1 MTRFKKALLAALA
14 LTLCMATLTGC
25 AVGKFDVNKKIVCE
39 VDGEPVTYDEYKY
52 FFYRHHTDLYGSAEV
67 ALNDEMFNKVKAMT
81 EDSLRRKATI
91 MRLIDEYGIK
101 LDDEQKDYVDEMV
114 EAQIELYEGEQGYKD
129 FLLEGRATG
138 TVFRDQ
144 ILLTFGYDPALRE
157 IFKMGA
163 NKDIVMTDEAILAS
177 VQSGQF
183 YRYQYAY
190 FALTEGKNS
199 VELEKEAKEFLA
211 GVKNGANTFKNE
223 DYDIIGQRTLGFE
236 QAILALDEG
245 EVSEV
250 LWGAD
255 WGDNAGYYVFK
266 RLPIDVE
273 HAKTNME
280 RFEIEDEYFA
290 STYLKYISEQSNS
303 IEIEYAKYFDSIDYA
318 TLLKK
323 EELK

>member
-1 MTRFKKALLAALA
+1 MNLKIGTTIKNAINGETDPCIQKSASMIKDATGVA
-14 LTLCMATLTGC
+14 LT
-25 AVGKFDVNKKIVCE
+25 
-39 VDGEPVTYDEYKY
+39 
-52 FFYRHHTDLYGSAEV
+52 
-67 ALNDEMFNKVKAMT
+67 
-81 EDSLRRKATI
+81 
-91 MRLIDEYGIK
+91 
-101 LDDEQKDYVDEMV
+101 
-114 EAQIELYEGEQGYKD
+114 
-129 FLLEGRATG
+129 
-138 TVFRDQ
+138 
-144 ILLTFGYDPALRE
+144 

-177 VQSGQF
+177 VQSGRF
-183 YRYQYAY
+183 YRYQYAC

-199 VELEKEAKEFLA
+199 TELKKEANDFLT
-211 GVKNGANTFKNE
+211 GVINGSESFKNE

-290 STYLKYISEQSNS
+290 PTYLKYISEQSNS

-318 TLLKK
+318 TLLKR
-323 EELK
+323 EEMK

>member
-1 MTRFKKALLAALA
+1 MMRFKKALLAVLA
-14 LTLCMATLTGC
+14 IVTCAAMLTGC

-52 FFYRHHTDLYGSAEV
+52 FFYRHHCDLYGSAEI
-67 ALNDEMFNKVKAMT
+67 ALSDEMFNKVKAMT

-91 MRLIDEYGIK
+91 MRLIDEYGVK

-114 EAQIELYEGEQGYKD
+114 ESQIELYEGEQGYKD

-144 ILLTFGYDPALRE
+144 ILLTFGYDPALRDV
-157 IFKMGA
+157 FKMGV

-177 VQSGQF
+177 VQSGRF
-183 YRYQYAY
+183 YRYQYAC

-199 VELEKEAKEFLA
+199 TELKKEANDFLT
-211 GVKNGANTFKNE
+211 GVINGSESFKNE

-245 EVSEV
+245 EISEV

-255 WGDNAGYYVFK
+255 WSETAGYYVFK
-266 RLPIDVE
+266 RLPVDIEQV
-273 HAKTNME
+273 KTNME

-290 STYLKYISEQSNS
+290 STYLKYISEQSENVK
-303 IEIEYAKYFDSIDYA
+303 IEYAKYFDSIDYA